1 MSEGTNVKP
10 VPVRKKSKDE
20 DELTAVARL
29 SISPV
34 MRAASTL
41 KAYESNFD
49 DVELADLV
57 SVLDEQADASK
68 NGDSERAEAMLTAQ
82 AHTLDAIFN
91 TLARKANS
99 AELLSQFETYL
110 KLALRAQSQS
120 RAPWEAL
127 STIKHPP
134 MANYVGQANITS
146 GPQQVNN
153 SPVRGENRKPQNE
166 LLEQQHGNEW
176 LDPGAA
182 STAGETNTE
191 LETVGAVNRAK
202 DNGR

>member
-1 MSEGTNVKP
+1 MKP
-10 VPVRKKSKDE
+10 VLVSKKSKDE
-20 DELTAVARL
+20 DELTAVARVA
-29 SISPV
+29 ISPV

-41 KAYESNFD
+41 KAYESDFD

-57 SVLDEQADASK
+57 SVLEEQADASK
-68 NGDSERAEAMLTAQ
+68 SGNSERAEAMLTAQ

-99 AELLSQFETYL
+99 AEFLSHLETYL
-110 KLALRAQSQS
+110 KLALRAQSQC
-120 RAPWEAL
+120 RATWEAL
-127 STIKHPP
+127 STIQHPP

-153 SPVRGENRKPQNE
+153 SPARGQNGKPQNE

-176 LDPGAA
+176 LDPRAT
-182 STAGETNTE
+182 STAGGTNTE
-191 LETVGAVNRAK
+191 LETVGAVNGAK
-202 DNGR
+202 DGGR

>member
-10 VPVRKKSKDE
+10 VVVRKKSTDE
-20 DELTAVARL
+20 DELTAVARV

-34 MRAASTL
+34 MRAAATL
-41 KAYESNFD
+41 KAYECNFH

-57 SVLDEQADASK
+57 SVLDEQVDKSK
-68 NGDSERAEAMLTAQ
+68 DGDSERAETMLTAQ

-99 AELLSQFETYL
+99 AEFLSQLETYL
-110 KLALRAQSQS
+110 KLALRAQSQC
-120 RAPWEAL
+120 RATWEAL
-127 STIKHPP
+127 STIQHPP

-153 SPVRGENRKPQNE
+153 SPARGENRKPQNE

-176 LDPGAA
+176 LDPRAA
-182 STAGETNTE
+182 STAGRTNQE
-191 LETVGAVNRAK
+191 LETVGAVNRTK
-202 DNGR
+202 DTRG